1 MSASFCSDIFFPKR
15 CASCSRLIEVG
26 SDETFCK
33 ECAETLISDTRVDDR
48 PPFKRI
54 VSAFIYA
61 DAAAEVVRNMKHD
74 YIPGTVDFAA
84 DRVYERIITETDGA
98 FDLVTFVPRY
108 GKKIPYSSSMEM
120 AKRISKRLNVPLG
133 TKTVIKVRN
142 IKSQTG
148 CRSDKERR
156 RNVSNAFRVCGDVSG
171 KRVLVI
177 DDVMTT
183 GSTLREI
190 GRILSAAGAEPFGAV
205 FARTDLSYS
214 SKKLVPVRAVPQIYT
229 FGNRSDIPFSDYD
242 RAVKRLRRGRKFRR
256 LKSKAAEAIRKKF
269 GLQQKA

>member
-33 ECAETLISDTRVDDR
+33 ECAETLIFDTRVDDR

-61 DAAAEVVRNMKHD
+61 DAAAEVVRKMKHD

-84 DRVYERIITETDGA
+84 DRVYERIIAETDGE

-120 AKRISKRLNVPLG
+120 A
-133 TKTVIKVRN
+133 
-142 IKSQTG
+142 
-148 CRSDKERR
+148 
-156 RNVSNAFRVCGDVSG
+156 
-171 KRVLVI
+171 
-177 DDVMTT
+177 
-183 GSTLREI
+183 
-190 GRILSAAGAEPFGAV
+190 
-205 FARTDLSYS
+205 
-214 SKKLVPVRAVPQIYT
+214 
-229 FGNRSDIPFSDYD
+229 
-242 RAVKRLRRGRKFRR
+242 
-256 LKSKAAEAIRKKF
+256 
-269 GLQQKA
+269 